1 MRRLSMP
8 LLLIVL
14 LSVPLVVCAQV
25 YKWKDAHGTVHFSDT
40 PPPHGVTY
48 TIVKT
53 SASMH
58 IESGASANSSKM
70 NAAEENADDSAQ
82 AVKQRMADTPANRK
96 SVCDNLQANIKLLNG
111 DSPLITKDA
120 KGKSLVMSKESRGK
134 ELAKEQKQYQ
144 QFCQ

>member
-25 YKWKDAHGTVHFSDT
+25 YKWKDARGTVHFSDT
-40 PPPHGVTY
+40 APPHGVTY

-53 SASMH
+53 TASMH
-58 IESGASANSSKM
+58 VEPGVSSSV
-70 NAAEENADDSAQ
+70 NAMDEGNADDSAQ
-82 AVKQRMADTPANRK
+82 ASKQRMADTPANRK
-96 SVCDNLQANIKLLNG
+96 TMCDNLQANIKLLTG
-111 DSPLITKDA
+111 DNPVITKDT
-120 KGKSLVMSKESRGK
+120 KGASLVMSKESRSK